1 MTKRHRPTSYR
12 VAAFIAAFCLLSSSL
27 VFSLPRSTFA
37 AGQTPKSNDKL
48 LKMST
53 CRALALE
60 NSSSYESLQMA
71 VDSKQAAKESAI
83 KGIKLKQKNLS
94 TFRWSPL
101 LSFKFP
107 QKPNFAQASEFQF
120 KPVKLSSEINVAQHK
135 VQNAVFGINENVNNL
150 YTDIVSLQENLSFNE
165 MRLKD
170 LEAGIA
176 HNKARL
182 KMGEANQSDIDRQQK
197 KADTLA
203 KTIASEK
210 RSLEADLK
218 KMSKLTGLDVTTG
231 YRFEKPFV
239 EATIDRSSLD
249 GIKTYTE
256 DRDEA
261 YYEACM
267 AATTARMEL
276 NTNYGL
282 MKSKYGKDIGMISGY
297 VNQALNGQD
306 VSARAFKKDYKA
318 FLDKID
324 SYWKGKKRILF
335 IKIPRE
341 WFKGSLDGT
350 RYIEDDPYVLYQNV
364 LDYVG
369 ARKDEEAAKEEL
381 DQSVEDNFN
390 NYISVRSSYESYL
403 KDVADKEAE
412 MKILAVKN
420 RMGQMTLEE
429 YEDEQE
435 AYEELQ
441 NSMLDT
447 MKLYTTT
454 LYSFD
459 KLTCGGIS
467 ALLEGTDSDLKTA
480 VVGESYVEKDTKEA
494 KYYLTSIIQ
503 KELFELTLYIPDDF
517 PVSLSHFE
525 LWCDD
530 EMIGERTP
538 IDGKLRHL
546 ALTKEGIK
554 KVKIRLYDGANFVD
568 DCVIDP
574 AEESGTLN
582 ITTAMNINKEETGDL
597 GTYDISVSELTGFAT
612 ITVTPLASED
622 ISSYRIMMKDGTPL
636 GTGANIEV
644 GKGLTHLGLVS
655 AGLDDLIVE
664 LYDGNSELKYTATFD
679 TVNRKIKKRETGNE

>member
-1 MTKRHRPTSYR
+1 MTRRHRSISYR
-12 VAAFIAAFCLLSSSL
+12 AAAFAAAFCLLSSSL
-27 VFSLPRSTFA
+27 IFSLPRCAFG
-37 AGQTPKSNDKL
+37 AGQAPKGNDKL

-71 VDSKQAAKESAI
+71 VDSKQAAKESAM
-83 KGIKLKQKNLS
+83 KGIKLKKKNLS

-107 QKPNFAQASEFQF
+107 QKPNFAQASEFEF
-120 KPVKLSSEINVAQHK
+120 KPVKLNSDINVAQHK

-165 MRLKD
+165 KRLKD
-170 LEAGIA
+170 LEEGIA

-182 KMGEANQSDIDRQQK
+182 KLGEASQADIDRQQK
-197 KADTLA
+197 KADTLG
-203 KTIASEK
+203 KTIASQK

-239 EATIDRSSLD
+239 EATIDRSSLE
-249 GIKTYTE
+249 GIRTYTE

-267 AATTARMEL
+267 AATTAKMEL

-306 VSARAFKKDYKA
+306 VSSRAFKKDYKA

-480 VVGESYVEKDTKEA
+480 VVGESYVEKDSSEA
-494 KYYLTSIIQ
+494 KYFLTSIIQ
-503 KELFELTLYIPDDF
+503 KELFELTLFIPDDF
-517 PVSLSHFE
+517 PVSISHFE

-538 IDGKLRHL
+538 VDGKLRHL

-554 KVKIRLYDGANFVD
+554 KVRIRLYDGANFVD

-574 AEESGTLN
+574 SEESGTLN

-612 ITVTPLASED
+612 ITVTPLASEN
-622 ISSYRIMMKDGTPL
+622 ISTYRIIMKDGTPL
-636 GTGANIEV
+636 GTGAKIEV

-655 AGLDDLIVE
+655 AGLEDLLIE
-664 LYDGNSELKYTATFD
+664 LYDGNSELKYTAAFD
-679 TVNRKIKKRETGNE
+679 TVNKKIKKRETDNE

>member
-1 MTKRHRPTSYR
+1 M
-12 VAAFIAAFCLLSSSL
+12 AAFIAAFCLLSSSL

-165 MRLKD
+165 MRLKA
-170 LEAGIA
+170 LEDGIA